1 MHIFQKLFKFL
12 RNRIAEALEGGGFG
26 GSDKEG
32 GIDFGDPLQQASID
46 FSGLGD
52 PLALAIS
59 DPIGAFTDEATAEL
73 AEEVDLAGLLGAT
86 EDFEKWKEG
95 RSKIQDNLKNLV
107 SELSNFKLTMDG
119 GQWEDDFSDSLS
131 SESSTYS
138 EILDDESNMSRE
150 VIILRTQ
157 NYMFRKN

>member
-1 MHIFQKLFKFL
+1 MHFL

-26 GSDKEG
+26 DSGKDG
-32 GIDFGDPLQQASID
+32 GLNFGDPLLEQAGID

-52 PLALAIS
+52 PLGLAIA
-59 DPIGAFTDEATAEL
+59 DPMGAFTDGVPAEL

-107 SELSNFKLTMDG
+107 SELSNFKLTMEG
-119 GQWEDDFSDSLS
+119 GQWEEDFSDTLS

-138 EILDDESNMSRE
+138 EILDDESDMSRE
-150 VIILRTQ
+150 VSTHL
-157 NYMFRKN
+157 FP